1 MHPMDLS
8 DILKNLVA
16 NHFVQHQLHRFRN
29 GLLVHV
35 RSLSLLIVDIPHQ
48 TDVIKIAMFFTSA
61 RKNPQDS
68 RRPESGVHA
77 HARSTRADARAR
89 SRARTQK
96 P

>member
-16 NHFVQHQLHRFRN
+16 NHFVQHQLHRFRK

-48 TDVIKIAMFFTSA
+48 TDVIKVSMFQKKSERFSVPGERRA
-61 RKNPQDS
+61 RT
-68 RRPESGVHA
+68 R
-77 HARSTRADARAR
+77 ARSTRADTRADARAR
-89 SRARTQK
+89 THK